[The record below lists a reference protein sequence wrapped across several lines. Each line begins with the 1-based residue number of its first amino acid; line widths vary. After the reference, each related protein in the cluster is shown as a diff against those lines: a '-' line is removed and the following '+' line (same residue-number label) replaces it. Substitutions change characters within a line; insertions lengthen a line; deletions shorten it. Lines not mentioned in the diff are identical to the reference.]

1 MRFLHKAEVM
11 VYKKPQKQGIALK
24 KHFGQHFLQDQFYV
38 DQVIAKIN
46 FTPQMHIFEIGCG
59 EGVLTQAIAKQ
70 SFAKLQVFE
79 IDPEWA
85 GLVSKNLEHDPRVTV
100 NLTNI
105 LDQNL
110 NAMFAGNQWTL
121 LANLPYNITFP
132 ILHLLQRSLPVI
144 AEGVIMI
151 QEEVAQK
158 IVQTSGRGY
167 GYPSLFFQ
175 HYFSW
180 QLMDK
185 VPPTAFYPAPKVF
198 SRLLYFKPQAHPQH
212 IPDEQGFWKF
222 IRACFLQP
230 RRTLKNN
237 LQASM
242 HHQKLHL
249 FDEQLL
255 QKRAQ
260 QLSMQDF
267 LYIWNLL
274 RDASI

>member
-1 MRFLHKAEVM
+1 MS
-11 VYKKPQKQGIALK
+11 YKKAQKQGIELK
-24 KHFGQHFLQDQFYV
+24 KHFGQHFLQDQFYI

-46 FTPQMHIFEIGCG
+46 FTPQTRVFEIGCG
-59 EGVLTQAIAKQ
+59 EGVLTKAIAQ
-70 SFAKLQVFE
+70 QPLAKLQVFE
-79 IDPEWA
+79 IDPQWA
-85 GLVSKNLEHDPRVTV
+85 DVVRASLAHDPRVTIT
-100 NLTNI
+100 LTNI

-110 NAMFAGNQWTL
+110 SELFAGEKWTL

-132 ILHLLQRSLPVI
+132 ILHLLQRSREVI

-158 IVQTSGRGY
+158 IIQTSGRGY

-175 HYFSW
+175 HYFDW

-198 SRLLYFKPQAHPQH
+198 SRLLYFKPKTDVQQ

-222 IRACFLQP
+222 IKSCFMQP

-237 LQASM
+237 LQQSAY
-242 HHQKLHL
+242 HEKLPQ
-249 FDEQLL
+249 FSVELL

-260 QLSMQDF
+260 QLSMQELLF
-267 LYIWNLL
+267 IWNELQK
-274 RDASI
+274 